1 MPAGNRKEWE
11 LLGRAPLKTQTQS
24 YSCYHSYSTFR
35 KRLEQV
41 SFALLYNPTW
51 DSEIAQGRFGVRHPA
66 NWGLG
71 ITSSTQTS
79 QDSTVAVSRVG
90 PRTIDGPSLN

>member
-1 MPAGNRKEWE
+1 MGTFGSGALENADTKLFMLPF
-11 LLGRAPLKTQTQS
+11 LLHFSQAPGTS
-24 YSCYHSYSTFR
+24 D
-35 KRLEQV
+35 